1 MPFIILGRARF
12 ALPVGETP
20 IGGAGANALP
30 FPELAGH
37 ATMATLRLTPDGAVR
52 VWPLRERSALVT
64 VNGAPLGARPVTLT
78 HGAKIQ
84 AAGITLVFGELRELR
99 TATEV
104 LAIRDLQSAPAG
116 GNTAAQATA
125 ASGGQVVACATG
137 VLATIPDIGL
147 VIGRGPDSDLVILGR
162 DVSRRHAVIRAS
174 AQGYMLRDVSTN
186 GTFVNGRRV
195 NGTQILGMGDM
206 IRIGSEELR
215 FEAHPAAPQS
225 AAEPP
230 RTEVSP
236 PTAPAP
242 PHSPLLE
249 PPTGPRSAAS
259 SSQRQGS

>member
-12 ALPVGETP
+12 ALPVGETL
-20 IGGAGANALP
+20 IGGAAAHALP

-37 ATMATLRLTPDGAVR
+37 ATMATLRLTPDGTVS
-52 VWPLRERSALVT
+52 VWPLRERSARVT
-64 VNGAPLGARPVTLT
+64 VNGTPIAARPVPLT

-84 AAGITLVFGELRELR
+84 AAGMTLVFGELRELR

-104 LAIRDLQSAPAG
+104 LAIRDRQSAPDRDDG
-116 GNTAAQATA
+116 AAQPTA
-125 ASGGQVVACATG
+125 ASGGRVVACATG

-147 VIGRGPDSDLVILGR
+147 VIGRGPDSDLVMLGR

-174 AQGYMLRDVSTN
+174 VQGYVLRDVSTN

-225 AAEPP
+225 AA
-230 RTEVSP
+230 
-236 PTAPAP
+236 APASAP

-249 PPTGPRSAAS
+249 PPTGPRSAGS
-259 SSQRQGS
+259 SSQR